1 MARVE
6 ATKSKGPYGQQRLPE
21 GKRKKGRKKER
32 KKREQYVERVAEG
45 GTWGTKSKIGDPFSN
60 LLVGA
65 ARGRAVVVLHG
76 SIALHGSIDYK

>member
-21 GKRKKGRKKER
+21 GKRKKGRKK
-32 KKREQYVERVAEG
+32 REQYVECVAEG